1 MFQLNGRWL
10 VQERWGKNA
19 NTWQR
24 VDELL
29 GLVAPVNTQPVIVP
43 VPESGSHRTGGLK
56 HITVA
61 KINKYGHI
69 HLYNGRVFDKFGDE
83 RNKQY
88 SRCHLMS
95 VADCQQALDR
105 QNVLRERWGKI
116 SQIRN
121 IADTLHESGVS
132 DETKSQL
139 IQLIQSL

>member
-1 MFQLNGRWL
+1 MITTNIKVGDPIAYGRYHYS
-10 VQERWGKNA
+10 
-19 NTWQR
+19 T
-24 VDELL
+24 LL
-29 GLVAPVNTQPVIVP
+29 EHGF
-43 VPESGSHRTGGLK
+43 S
-56 HITVA
+56 TVA